1 MRSPGSAT
9 TFSGSKCRPPLAV
22 VEPAKTRWTTPVG
35 RTGCAGTATVRPTR
49 AVAVKARDVKA
60 TMLSVEFI
68 C

>member
-22 VEPAKTRWTTPVG
+22 VDPAKTRWTTPVG
-35 RTGCAGTATVRPTR
+35 RTGCAGTAAVRPRREAAVR
-49 AVAVKARDVKA
+49 AIDVKA
-60 TMLSVEFI
+60 TMLSNEFV